1 MASSIQ
7 VSENLK
13 KELKSRKIHDNET
26 YEDIIWDLIEDTLEL
41 SKETLIAIEEAK
53 EDYLNNKTI
62 SHEELKKELGL

>member
-41 SKETLIAIEEAK
+41 SKETMISIEEAK